1 MKSRIKEDDSS
12 VPYKYNGYW
21 YITKY
26 EKGKDYPIYTRKKET
41 LEAAEELLF
50 DCNEMAKDH
59 SYFRLVGLNINP
71 NNDLISYGLI
81 PQADV
86 NIHYILKTLKPMKF
100 LRMKF
105 QIQRVEYLG
114 K

>member
-41 LEAAEELLF
+41 LRRSRKNSCLIVMKWPKTILIL
-50 DCNEMAKDH
+50 D
-59 SYFRLVGLNINP
+59 LVGLKYK
-71 NNDLISYGLI
+71 S
-81 PQADV
+81 
-86 NIHYILKTLKPMKF
+86 
-100 LRMKF
+100 
-105 QIQRVEYLG
+105 
-114 K
+114 